1 MKYHHFG
8 RGKTKIL
15 ILYSLSSS
23 VNIDFRNNL
32 KGVFVGKHDHRDYKK
47 GKSRKRKNS
56 YENSLNIIVKER
68 VNLLKCLYFN
78 LITVCT
84 SVWILKYYYNECP
97 QSFPITYVLH
107 LLISSPQKYTNDT
120 Q

>member
-56 YENSLNIIVKER
+56 YENSLNIIVKES
-68 VNLLKCLYFN
+68 KSIKMSIF
-78 LITVCT
+78 
-84 SVWILKYYYNECP
+84 
-97 QSFPITYVLH
+97 
-107 LLISSPQKYTNDT
+107 
-120 Q
+120 